1 MSAFNV
7 RELLASGR
15 LVLSV
20 EEAAAA
26 LGVARSTA
34 YQATR
39 TGDLPSRRIGR
50 RVVIPIASLLTWLGD
65 EGVSTNGDGAHP
77 TGPTE
82 AGNDES
88 APKG

>member
-1 MSAFNV
+1 MADTPNV
-7 RELLASGR
+7 RSLLEAGR

-26 LGVARSTA
+26 LGVSRGTA

-50 RVVIPIASLLTWLGD
+50 RIVVPIPELLVWLGE
-65 EGVSTNGDGAHP
+65 EGGTNGNEPTRTGL
-77 TGPTE
+77 TGPGKE
-82 AGNDES
+82 
-88 APKG
+88 